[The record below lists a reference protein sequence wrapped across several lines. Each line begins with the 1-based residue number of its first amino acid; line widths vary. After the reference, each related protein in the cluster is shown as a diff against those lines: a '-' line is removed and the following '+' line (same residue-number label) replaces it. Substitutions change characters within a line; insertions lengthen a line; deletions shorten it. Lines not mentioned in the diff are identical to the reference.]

1 MYDKLRD
8 HHRWVLP
15 VVLAYQA
22 ASRGAQPFVTMVDGD
37 SLTYGEAEADA
48 ARLAGFLSGLGV
60 VPGDTVAVIA
70 AGGLNYIRLWLGL
83 GRLGAILV
91 ALNTDLK
98 GAFLTHQLQN
108 AAAKLAVVDA
118 AFLPVLHEIA
128 PALTDLATVVVD
140 GDCQSGPAPGWR
152 MVALD
157 DWRQASPY
165 TGPLPTYRDNA
176 AIIYTSGTTGPSKGV
191 LIPNAHSFLF
201 GLGMI
206 DNHAMTEADRFYV
219 TMPLFHV
226 NGLYL
231 QLFSTLIAG
240 GTAVLRPRFSASNWL
255 ADVRR
260 HRITI
265 TNLLGSLAA
274 FVFAT
279 PPGPDDRDH
288 GLRVIHSAP
297 NPPEHDRIWRERFG
311 VPEIMS
317 GFGMTEVNLPIYGPM
332 GQVRPGTAGVV
343 YQRYFEVEIRD
354 PDTDEPM
361 ARGSIGE
368 IMVRPRVPFGF
379 MAGYH
384 RMPDKTVEAWR
395 NFWFHTGDAGV
406 MDADGYVTF
415 LDRIKDCIR
424 RRGENISS
432 FEVETA
438 IMGLEGVRE
447 VAAFAVPADQV
458 GTEDEVMVAVVVDPA
473 AGLGPETIAAFAEQ
487 HLPRFAQPRF
497 IEIVDSL
504 PRTPTAKIQKNKLR
518 ERGLGPAAWD
528 RETKTIFR

>member
-8 HHRWVLP
+8 PHRWVLP
-15 VVLAYQA
+15 EVLAFQA
-22 ASRGAQPFVTMVDGD
+22 ATRGDQPFVTMVDGG
-37 SLTYGEAEADA
+37 SLTYAEAEREA
-48 ARLAGFLSGLGV
+48 AQVAGFLAGLGV
-60 VPGDTVAVIA
+60 VAGDTVAVIA
-70 AGGLNYIRLWLGL
+70 PNGLNYIRLWLGL
-83 GRLGAILV
+83 GRLGALLV

-98 GAFLTHQLQN
+98 GAFLTHQLGN
-108 AAAKLAVVDA
+108 SAAKLMVIDA
-118 AFLPVLHEIA
+118 AHLPALQEIA
-128 PALTDLATVVVD
+128 ANLTEMATVVVD
-140 GDCQSGPAPGWR
+140 GDCQAGPPAGWR
-152 MVALD
+152 RVAFD
-157 DWRQASPY
+157 QWRQAMPY
-165 TGPLPTYRDNA
+165 SGPLPKYSDNA

-191 LIPNAHSFLF
+191 LIPHAHSFLF

-219 TMPLFHV
+219 TMPLFHI
-226 NGLYL
+226 NALYL
-231 QLFSTLIAG
+231 QCYSTLIAG
-240 GTAVLRPRFSASNWL
+240 GTAILRPRFSASSWL
-255 ADVRR
+255 ADLRR
-260 HRITI
+260 YRITI
-265 TNLLGSLAA
+265 TNLLGSLAT
-274 FVFAT
+274 FIFAT

-288 GLRVIHSAP
+288 CLRVIHSAP

-317 GFGMTEVNLPIYGPM
+317 GFGMTEVNLPIYGPL
-332 GQVRPGTAGVV
+332 GRVRPGTAGVV
-343 YQRYFEVEIRD
+343 YDRYFEVEIRD
-354 PDTDEPM
+354 PDTDDPVP
-361 ARGSIGE
+361 RGSVGE

-379 MAGYH
+379 MAGYF

-395 NFWFHTGDAGV
+395 SFWFHTGDAGV
-406 MDADGYVTF
+406 MDADGFVTF
-415 LDRIKDCIR
+415 IDRIKDCIR

-438 IMGLEGVRE
+438 ILGLEGVRD
-447 VAAFAVPADQV
+447 VAAFAVPAGQV

-473 AGLGPETIAAFAEQ
+473 AGLSPETIAAFADR

-528 RETKTIFR
+528 RETKAIFR